1 MTSDRDILAL
11 GDLDGADI
19 LGMLTRAQE
28 LAACWQAREMP
39 QTLAGRRI
47 ALVVDDGGWRNTT
60 AFDLGARSMEIGRA
74 HV

>member
-28 LAACWQAREMP
+28 LAACWHAR
-39 QTLAGRRI
+39 
-47 ALVVDDGGWRNTT
+47 
-60 AFDLGARSMEIGRA
+60 
-74 HV
+74 